1 MDGKLDIKNYSNPA
15 RIKMNIKAEIMYQ
28 IIAKVFLFFSIV
40 CILILELTD
49 LRPLGETYNA
59 EGINRILLTLSYS
72 YTAAYLFY
80 FLQDWLPM
88 RFRRR
93 IAKNYVEREMRQ
105 LKELLRLC
113 MLLLYPFSS
122 ISKSDLSKE
131 KFMKIAGRKDLMDT
145 SFIGSKT
152 IIEQLNIYK
161 KEITKISES
170 LMSSYNGAMSDKE
183 IKFVDGL
190 LNSCFI
196 ANNISPINFELPD
209 EYIDSYPNNQW
220 EVCESIYDNNIKVQS
235 IVL

>member
-1 MDGKLDIKNYSNPA
+1 M
-15 RIKMNIKAEIMYQ
+15 
-28 IIAKVFLFFSIV
+28 II
-40 CILILELTD
+40 ELTD
-49 LRPLGETYNA
+49 LRPFGVAYNA
-59 EGINRILLTLSYS
+59 DGINRIILTLSYS

-80 FLQDWLPM
+80 FLHDWLPM
-88 RFRRR
+88 RYRRR
-93 IAKNYVEREMRQ
+93 IAQNYVERGMRQ

-122 ISKSDLSKE
+122 ISETDLSKD
-131 KFMKIAGRKDLMDT
+131 KFMEIVGRKDLMAP
-145 SFIGSKT
+145 SIIGSKS

-161 KEITKISES
+161 KDITDISES
-170 LMSSYNGAMSDKE
+170 LMSSYNDAMSDKE

-196 ANNISPINFELPD
+196 ANNISPINFDLPD

-220 EVCESIYDNNIKVQS
+220 DICESIYDNCKKAQS

>member
-1 MDGKLDIKNYSNPA
+1 
-15 RIKMNIKAEIMYQ
+15 MNQ
-28 IIAKVFLFFSIV
+28 IIAKLFLFFSIV
-40 CILILELTD
+40 CIMILELTD
-49 LRPLGETYNA
+49 LRPFGVAYNA
-59 EGINRILLTLSYS
+59 DGINRITLTLSYS

-80 FLQDWLPM
+80 FLHDWLPM
-88 RFRRR
+88 RYRRR
-93 IAKNYVEREMRQ
+93 IAQNYVEREMRQ

-122 ISKSDLSKE
+122 ISETDLSKD
-131 KFMKIAGRKDLMDT
+131 KFMEIVGRKDLMAP
-145 SFIGSKT
+145 SIIGSKS

-161 KEITKISES
+161 KDITDISES
-170 LMSSYNGAMSDKE
+170 LMSSYNDAMSDKE

-196 ANNISPINFELPD
+196 ANNISPINFDLPD

-220 EVCESIYDNNIKVQS
+220 DICESIYDNCKKAQC

>member
-1 MDGKLDIKNYSNPA
+1 
-15 RIKMNIKAEIMYQ
+15 MNQ
-28 IIAKVFLFFSIV
+28 IIAKLFLFFSVV
-40 CILILELTD
+40 CIMIIELTD
-49 LRPLGETYNA
+49 LRPFGVAYNA
-59 EGINRILLTLSYS
+59 DGINRIILTLSYS

-80 FLQDWLPM
+80 FLHDWLPM
-88 RFRRR
+88 RYRRR
-93 IAKNYVEREMRQ
+93 IAQNYVEREMRQ

-122 ISKSDLSKE
+122 ISETDLSKD
-131 KFMKIAGRKDLMDT
+131 KFMEIVGRKDLMAP
-145 SFIGSKT
+145 SIIGSKS

-161 KEITKISES
+161 KDITDISES
-170 LMSSYNGAMSDKE
+170 LMSSYNDAMSDKE

-196 ANNISPINFELPD
+196 ANNISPINFDLPD

-220 EVCESIYDNNIKVQS
+220 DICESIYDNCKKAQS